1 MRAIDIDYAKSTQ
14 PGRWAAWLLLLAGL
28 ACVAEVA
35 LLYIETSSNVAD
47 METRLARLSRRADLQ
62 QAVRSEP
69 PEELAAAR
77 AVVRRFATPWPALFR
92 AVESVQLDDVAL
104 LSIEPDPQSGT
115 VLINAEASDYLAA
128 LTYTTQLAA
137 QRGLSKVHLARHEL
151 RPKTSRRPLAFT
163 VSANWGKP

>member
-1 MRAIDIDYAKSTQ
+1 MRAIDIDYAKSRQ
-14 PGRWAAWLLLLAGL
+14 PGRWAAWLLLLAGV
-28 ACVAEVA
+28 ACAAEVA
-35 LLYIETSSNVAD
+35 YLYIHSSSTVAD
-47 METRLARLSRRADLQ
+47 AEARLARLSRKADVQQPIRAQ
-62 QAVRSEP
+62 S

-77 AVVRRFATPWPALFR
+77 AVVRRFAIPWPTLFK
-92 AVESVQLDDVAL
+92 AVESVQLDEVAL

-115 VLINAEASDYLAA
+115 VIVNAEATDYLAA
-128 LTYTTQLAA
+128 LTYTAQLAA